1 MQTQSKRKLQI
12 KVQTHVTLIVKFH
25 IKDKTFSIVKIVTNM
40 QVYDCSIAVPLLI
53 TNHYGFS
60 LVISKTSECFS
71 ELEKGKK
78 KVHCM
83 ILFFCR

>member
-1 MQTQSKRKLQI
+1 M
-12 KVQTHVTLIVKFH
+12 TLIVKFH

-40 QVYDCSIAVPLLI
+40 QVYDCSIADPLLI

-78 KVHCM
+78 KSPLHDFIFLPLMGQGLKQCP
-83 ILFFCR
+83 